1 MHKFFVKISTTGDF
15 RFISKYNQI
24 RGWVGSYYGG
34 GLLCMYAKMGCE
46 YTRKRVQ
53 TGGKVAYGVL
63 MGDRCDRGTQPVWS
77 EH

>member
-1 MHKFFVKISTTGDF
+1 MHKFFVKISITGDF

-24 RGWVGSYYGG
+24 REGGATLRGG

-46 YTRKRVQ
+46 YTRERVQ

-63 MGDRCDRGTQPVWS
+63 MGDRYDRGPQPV
-77 EH
+77 